1 MFFVF
6 RKDCLLSSVKHM
18 YLEWYVCKGLCV
30 CVCGGGGGGGGALL
44 NLFFHLIFK
53 EIENFRFCMLDY
65 GITAVM

>member
-1 MFFVF
+1 MV

-18 YLEWYVCKGLCV
+18 YLEWYVCIGLCV
-30 CVCGGGGGGGGALL
+30 CVCVGGGGGGGGGGAFKP
-44 NLFFHLIFK
+44 FFHFIFK